1 MIFFLSNNSFKSTQR
16 ATNTY
21 NISLKIL
28 IMINEFTLFTQFF
41 IRKFWILTKGLF
53 FDIKYD
59 VMIKK

>member
-41 IRKFWILTKGLF
+41 IRKF
-53 FDIKYD
+53 
-59 VMIKK
+59 